1 MKKIIL
7 TLSVLVFV
15 FASCNKKSSTTID
28 EPTKLKAQEILS
40 AELANSQA
48 DSGEIIVMS
57 TTTGQIRTQL
67 KMIKDLS
74 LGQFVEAPA
83 SSANTKGEPGPVFI
97 PLTVMAAM
105 EQLNVGP
112 DFQVDAGDGMLVL
125 NGRTVYDEEVYGK
138 GGYGVITLGQAITYQ
153 SFIGAIEAVQLAFQG
168 QVDIFEFKMTEMS
181 FGLPQDSNVFKN
193 VPSFTSKLNAF
204 TLGSYCK
211 TTSLQLLTAYN
222 AIANN
227 GKIVAPVLVPVDTIV
242 INPAMCSAKTVDA
255 MKKLIVETG
264 AKEFPEIP
272 DLGFYKGF
280 SSVKNTYMRE
290 LVWTGIGFMPASKP
304 EYSVF
309 LRIYRSESPVSDA
322 KIGAAKVKDSAKK
335 AFSQLASFLLGAK

>member
-1 MKKIIL
+1 MRKIIL
-7 TLSVLVFV
+7 TLSVIVFV
-15 FASCNKKSSTTID
+15 FASCSKKTTTTID

-48 DSGEIIVMS
+48 DSGEIVVMS
-57 TTTGQIRTQL
+57 TTTGEIKTQL

-74 LGQFVEAPA
+74 LGQFVEAPV
-83 SSANTKGEPGPVFI
+83 SSANLKGEPGPVFI
-97 PLTVMAAM
+97 PITVIAAM
-105 EQLNVGP
+105 EQLNVGV
-112 DFQVDAGDGMLVL
+112 DFQVDAGNGMLVL
-125 NGRTVYDEEVYGK
+125 NGRTVYDEEAYEK
-138 GGYGVITLGQAITYQ
+138 GGYGIINLGQAITYP
-153 SFIGAIEAVQLAFQG
+153 SFIGAIEVVELAFQG
-168 QVDIFEFKMTEMS
+168 QVDLFEFKMKEMS
-181 FGLPQDSNVFKN
+181 FGLPQDSNVFRG

-211 TTSLQLLTAYN
+211 ATPLQLLTAYN
-222 AIANN
+222 AIANG
-227 GKIVAPVLVPVDTIV
+227 GKIVAPVFEPGDTIV
-242 INPAMCSAKTVDA
+242 VSPAMCSKNTIES

-264 AKEFPEIP
+264 EKEFPEIK

-335 AFSQLASFLLGAK
+335 AFSQLANFLLKAE